1 MNENYEIDKRLKLL
15 MKIEGITISELAAK
29 SNVSEDTIKAI
40 RSGKTKNPSLY
51 VLTAIADAFS
61 CTLDNLI
68 GRIPKEVDEANLLR
82 KWRSLDNHGRKNT
95 MLLIDDELTKQP
107 HTTSRMR
114 QFMYYCSSSY
124 LGNGALFDMK
134 RCEYTDIP
142 ATYMRDADFGFK
154 ITSDSYT
161 PIYFP
166 EDIVAIKKRPPFP
179 GEIACYW
186 KDNVIYIRKYVILG
200 GIPRYVP
207 INAFY
212 NEIELKNISDYTCL
226 GTIIGIL
233 RQAI

>member
-1 MNENYEIDKRLKLL
+1 MNETYEIDKRLKLL
-15 MKIEGITISELAAK
+15 MKIQGITISELAVKAGI
-29 SNVSEDTIKAI
+29 SEDTIKAI

-61 CTLDNLI
+61 CTLDNLV

-107 HTTSRMR
+107 HTTTRMR

-124 LGNGALFDMK
+124 LGNGALFDMT
-134 RCEYTDIP
+134 RTDYMDIP
-142 ATYMRDADFGFK
+142 ASYMKDADYGFK
-154 ITSDSYT
+154 ITSDSYM
-161 PIYFP
+161 PLYFP
-166 EDIVAIKKRPPFP
+166 EDIVAIKKRPPVP

-186 KDNVIYIRKYVILG
+186 KDNIIYIRKYVLIG
-200 GIPRYVP
+200 GVPRYIP
-207 INAFY
+207 INAVN
-212 NEIELKNISDYTCL
+212 NEIELKRISDYNCL
-226 GTIIGIL
+226 GTIIGIV